1 MSDNIQ
7 ITVEQ
12 LLAKIGQLV
21 VQLDIANGRI
31 AALQAEVK
39 DLREGANP
47 GCERSGVVD
56 GVKSILSK
64 A

>member
-1 MSDNIQ
+1 MDGQ

-31 AALQAEVK
+31 TALQQEI
-39 DLREGANP
+39 EQI
-47 GCERSGVVD
+47 
-56 GVKSILSK
+56 KSAATEKSAK
-64 A
+64 

>member
-1 MSDNIQ
+1 MDGQ

-12 LLAKIGQLV
+12 LLAKTGQLV

-31 AALQAEVK
+31 AALQAEVR
-39 DLREGANP
+39 DLGEKAKP
-47 GCERSGVVD
+47 GDKQSSVVD
-56 GVKSILSK
+56 GVKSVLSK

>member
-1 MSDNIQ
+1 MDGQ
-7 ITVEQ
+7 VTVEQ

-39 DLREGANP
+39 DLSEKAQSEKKP
-47 GCERSGVVD
+47 
-56 GVKSILSK
+56 SK